1 MPTTALTPAS
11 DGVWEATS
19 AELHMAVREQMG
31 REASPV
37 GCGSRQPVGQIG
49 TGRSSFLQTPHP
61 KVPSLAAEI
70 GSAERLDVADQIID
84 FCPCQRQIRHRTVR
98 MR

>member
-37 GCGSRQPVGQIG
+37 GCGS
-49 TGRSSFLQTPHP
+49 
-61 KVPSLAAEI
+61 
-70 GSAERLDVADQIID
+70 
-84 FCPCQRQIRHRTVR
+84 
-98 MR
+98 

>member
-31 REASPV
+31 REASPSAAV
-37 GCGSRQPVGQIG
+37 LDSQLVKSAPGVAPFCRRRTRRCRAWQQKSGQ
-49 TGRSSFLQTPHP
+49 RSVS
-61 KVPSLAAEI
+61 
-70 GSAERLDVADQIID
+70 
-84 FCPCQRQIRHRTVR
+84 
-98 MR
+98 M